1 MNIYL
6 VILLIVGIIV
16 FSNLAM
22 LGAARGSRGMK
33 LNWLNTTK
41 DGIAKPFKKED
52 DQLSELR
59 QRVEGLSQ
67 EDQAAERSANS
78 TTE

>member
-6 VILLIVGIIV
+6 VVLIILAIII

-22 LGAARGSRGMK
+22 FAAVRGSRGAK
-33 LNWLNTTK
+33 FDWLNNTK
-41 DGIAKPFKKED
+41 AGFSQPFKKED

-59 QRVEGLSQ
+59 QRVKDLNDDIQEESQ
-67 EDQAAERSANS
+67 
-78 TTE
+78 